1 MFQKLLRL
9 LPEPFASQ
17 LAGKEN
23 IGRIA
28 ANSFWLLSDKI
39 LRMLITFFVI
49 AWLARYLSLE
59 EFGKLN
65 NAIAYALLFGSFATL
80 GLDSIVIRDIVKDPS
95 QKDKLLGTAFCPNL
109 LHLSLPVKKTSVA

>member
-28 ANSFWLLSDKI
+28 ANSSWLLSDKL
-39 LRMLITFFVI
+39 LRMAITLFVT
-49 AWLARYLSLE
+49 AWLARYLSLDD
-59 EFGKLN
+59 FGKLN
-65 NAIAYALLFGSFATL
+65 NAM
-80 GLDSIVIRDIVKDPS
+80 DIIF
-95 QKDKLLGTAFCPNL
+95 TAN
-109 LHLSLPVKKTSVA
+109 KI